1 MKIGE
6 FSKITGISVKT
17 LRYYDNINLLK
28 PKKINKDNKYRE
40 YTEDQISELNKIL
53 VLKNEGLSIK
63 EIKQVLEI
71 KPSNDELI
79 EMLETKLK
87 EAYLEEVQAHN
98 KVIHLQSSIT
108 HLIEKE
114 KVAMKVNLNKMQLS
128 VIDNTTISQTQN
140 EITICSADDKHC
152 FKTPNLYNL
161 PVNIRV
167 TAKTDST
174 NLRLYYNKG
183 VVIFNWE
190 CNQSE
195 LRIHDIIT
203 GEQFGFDGIGNIP
216 VNEYVNV
223 DWFIDRDKMVI
234 KVNDKIILE
243 DKDLPYIKILS
254 NNDVVISST
263 VGVGSALGSKVTIKD
278 IEVN

>member
-6 FSKITGISVKT
+6 FSKMTGVSVKT
-17 LRYYDNINLLK
+17 LRYYDNINLIK

-40 YTEDQISELNKIL
+40 YTEDQIFELNKIL
-53 VLKNEGLSIK
+53 TLKNVGLTIK
-63 EIKQVLEI
+63 EIKQVLEK
-71 KPSNDELI
+71 KPSNDQLA
-79 EMLETKLK
+79 EMLENKLK

-98 KVIHLQSSIT
+98 NVIHLQSSIT

-140 EITICSADDKHC
+140 EITICSVDDKHC
-152 FKTPNLYNL
+152 FKTPSLYNL
-161 PVNIRV
+161 PVDIRV

-190 CNQSE
+190 CNQRE

-216 VNEYVNV
+216 INEYVNV

-243 DKDLPYIKILS
+243 NNDLPYIKILS
-254 NNDVVISST
+254 NTDVVISST
-263 VGVGSALGSKVTIKD
+263 IGVGSALGSKVTIKD

>member
-53 VLKNEGLSIK
+53 VLKNEGLTIK
-63 EIKQVLEI
+63 EIKQVLEK
-71 KPSNDELI
+71 KPSNAELI

-140 EITICSADDKHC
+140 EITICSVDDKHC

-216 VNEYVNV
+216 INEYVNV
-223 DWFIDRDKMVI
+223 DWFIDRVKMVI
-234 KVNDKIILE
+234 KINDKIILE
-243 DKDLPYIKILS
+243 NKDLPYIKILS
-254 NNDVVISST
+254 NTDVVISST